1 MSSSKKDI
9 KDVKIYR
16 DLLKTNNG
24 LNSVD
29 IKSIL
34 LPFKGSDKP
43 TEEMIANEIPKW
55 VEPGDP
61 LYEFMKEQIE
71 KKYGNSGVIFC
82 PYVNVSVKDPK
93 KRKINEIYR
102 FI

>member
-43 TEEMIANEIPKW
+43 TEEMIANEIPK
-55 VEPGDP
+55 
-61 LYEFMKEQIE
+61 
-71 KKYGNSGVIFC
+71 
-82 PYVNVSVKDPK
+82 
-93 KRKINEIYR
+93 
-102 FI
+102 